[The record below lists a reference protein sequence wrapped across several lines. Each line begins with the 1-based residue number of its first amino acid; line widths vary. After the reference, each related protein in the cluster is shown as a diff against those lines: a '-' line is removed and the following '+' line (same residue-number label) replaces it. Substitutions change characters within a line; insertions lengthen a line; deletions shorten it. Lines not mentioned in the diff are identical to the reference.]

1 MRNAICTL
9 ASRRYGASGMVMVAP
24 RHPAAVAAIY
34 LAGTRS
40 GLAGSRAGVGAGGAG
55 GGQEGIG
62 SGRGPMYSDCGRI
75 RRLARSCS
83 KTCAVQPATRP
94 AAKIEVNGRR
104 YPAVEVE
111 ALRGRV
117 EAALDW
123 GLPVLDS
130 RLTLIAGGR
139 LFYRGWDAVQL
150 ARRGEALER
159 VASLLWLG
167 DLDAPLPGV
176 APWRLATLPGLER
189 ELAARRSW
197 RPFARLQ
204 SLLPLVTADDPG
216 AFDLRPPAVVA
227 SGAWLLQLVAAIAA
241 GSAGHLAAP
250 AGAAMPRVAAAL
262 AHGWAPVAAAGA
274 GADTGATAAGA
285 GADAAAGA
293 GAETGAA
300 GADADSGAAA
310 AAAAAAADPV
320 AARLLDVALVLSA
333 DHELNVS
340 AFTARCVA
348 SAAAPPQA
356 AVAAALAALG
366 GARHGGHCDRVE
378 ALFAEMSG
386 APVGAAVPAAMPTAA
401 SGAGASVSPAGV
413 RERLAGRLRRGEE
426 IPGFGQPLYPDG
438 DPRARL
444 LLELAAAHRPAS
456 AQTALA
462 AALAAAGFE
471 LLGER
476 PNLDFGLVALA
487 WALDLPPGA
496 ALALFAVGR
505 TTGWIAHVLEQY
517 ADARLIRP
525 RARYVGTELQADGC
539 QDDTLSAAES

>member
-1 MRNAICTL
+1 M
-9 ASRRYGASGMVMVAP
+9 
-24 RHPAAVAAIY
+24 
-34 LAGTRS
+34 TRS
-40 GLAGSRAGVGAGGAG
+40 RSAFLSATEAAAALGVRRATLYAYVSRGLLRS
-55 GGQEGIG
+55 END
-62 SGRGPMYSDCGRI
+62 PD
-75 RRLARSCS
+75 RR
-83 KTCAVQPATRP
+83 
-94 AAKIEVNGRR
+94 GRR
-104 YPAVEVE
+104 YPATEVE

-117 EAALDW
+117 EARRDPPRVARGALDW
-123 GLPVLDS
+123 GMPVLDS

-139 LFYRGWDAVQL
+139 LFYRGRDVVQL
-150 ARRGEALER
+150 ARRGETLER
-159 VASLLWLG
+159 VAALLWLG
-167 DLDAPLPGV
+167 DLDASLPGP
-176 APWRLATLPGLER
+176 APWRLAALPGLER

-216 AFDLRPPAVVA
+216 AGDLRPAAVVA

-250 AGAAMPRVAAAL
+250 DGAARPAAAAL
-262 AHGWAPVAAAGA
+262 ARAWAPAATAGA
-274 GADTGATAAGA
+274 GAVAGGDPGAARAGSGTGAVTAGS
-285 GADAAAGA
+285 D
-293 GAETGAA
+293 T
-300 GADADSGAAA
+300 GAAA
-310 AAAAAAADPV
+310 AGSV
-320 AARLLDVALVLSA
+320 VARLLDVALVLSA

-386 APVGAAVPAAMPTAA
+386 ASVGAATPAAMAPAA
-401 SGAGASVSPAGV
+401 SGAGGSGAGSPAGV

-456 AQTALA
+456 PQTALA

-487 WALDLPPGA
+487 RALELPPGA

-505 TTGWIAHVLEQY
+505 TAGWIAHVLEQY
-517 ADARLIRP
+517 ADARLVRP
-525 RARYVGTELQADGC
+525 RARYVGPEPRDGGLPG
-539 QDDTLSAAES
+539 DRA